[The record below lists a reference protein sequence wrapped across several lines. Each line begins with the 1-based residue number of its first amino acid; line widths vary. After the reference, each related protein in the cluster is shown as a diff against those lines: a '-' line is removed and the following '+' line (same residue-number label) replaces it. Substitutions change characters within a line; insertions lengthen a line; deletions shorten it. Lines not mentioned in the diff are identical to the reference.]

1 MVSPINIPILLIN
14 DVSYSRKRYVHFV
27 TRSMTVLAH
36 PIYMTTDAQLCVGVQ
51 LLVRLIHTLWLFR
64 YVMQPRCECSI
75 QLPWNGG
82 DDELRMAFTHQVASL
97 VTRVDPTDGFTL
109 NEFSS
114 DWGANK

>member
-1 MVSPINIPILLIN
+1 M
-14 DVSYSRKRYVHFV
+14 R
-27 TRSMTVLAH
+27 
-36 PIYMTTDAQLCVGVQ
+36 
-51 LLVRLIHTLWLFR
+51 
-64 YVMQPRCECSI
+64 PRCECSI

-109 NEFSS
+109 NEFPC